1 MTCEECEELL
11 GAYVLDVATLEE
23 RAAVEQHLVGCAK
36 CSQELQEMR
45 SAAAMLPLAVPQID
59 PPLYMKDRI
68 LSAIRESSQTDR
80 QPIVRPFRPVAVPT
94 SGTGVRVGQSGQ
106 DGQASPSNQRGQQGQ
121 GSQPIP
127 LSERRVAAT
136 QTRRSRQW
144 LMPLVAAAAI
154 LFLVLSGGL
163 TAWNVSLQHQVTGLQ
178 ASATNSATNEVT
190 ITTYGVQGTT
200 SAPDAT
206 GQVLYLPKQH
216 MTVIVMHGLPQLSGT
231 QVYQGWLIK
240 GKQTTSIGLLNVQ
253 SDGTATVNYN
263 GDIQGFDAAAVS
275 KEQGPTATHN
285 APKGAVVAVGAL
297 KTTNS

>member
-23 RAAVEQHLVGCAK
+23 RTAVEQHLAGCAR

-45 SAAAMLPLAVPQID
+45 SAVEMLPLAVPQID
-59 PPLYMKDRI
+59 PPSYMKDRI
-68 LSAIRESSQTDR
+68 LSAIRESSPTER
-80 QPIVRPFRPVAVPT
+80 QPIARPFRPVAVPA
-94 SGTGVRVGQSGQ
+94 SGAGMRIEQGGQVRRQSEQQGQSGQ
-106 DGQASPSNQRGQQGQ
+106 RQQ
-121 GSQPIP
+121 PTP
-127 LSERRVAAT
+127 LSGRRAAAT

-154 LFLVLSGGL
+154 LFLLLSGGL

-178 ASATNSATNEVT
+178 ASATSATANSVT
-190 ITTYGVQGTT
+190 LTTYGVQGT
-200 SAPDAT
+200 SAAPGAT

-216 MTVIVMHGLPQLSGT
+216 VTVIVMHGLPQLAGT

-253 SDGTATVNYN
+253 PDGTATVNYN

-275 KEQGPTATHN
+275 KEQGPTATPN

-297 KTTNS
+297 KATNS